1 MTPLVLGCL
10 AVLLAGPV
18 PSLMSRWHAL
28 RHTPVAAM
36 LLWQSVAMAAV
47 ISAVGAGLSLTTAKA
62 WRNNGTIPEYA
73 RATVALGL
81 TLLAVCRP
89 LLTGHRVGPNLRAPQ
104 NGRASRRERE

>member
-47 ISAVGAGLSLTTAKA
+47 LSAVGAGLSLTTAKA
-62 WRNNGTIPEYA
+62 WRNNGTILEYA
-73 RATVALGL
+73 VATVALSSEEPTSEL
-81 TLLAVCRP
+81 QALMRNSYAVLC
-89 LLTGHRVGPNLRAPQ
+89 L
-104 NGRASRRERE
+104 